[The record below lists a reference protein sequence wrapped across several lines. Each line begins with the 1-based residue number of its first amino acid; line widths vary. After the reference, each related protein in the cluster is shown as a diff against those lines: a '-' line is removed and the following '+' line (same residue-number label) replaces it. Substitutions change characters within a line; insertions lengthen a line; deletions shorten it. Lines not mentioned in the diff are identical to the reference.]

1 MLDAIARSGGRYK
14 GVAMVDP
21 GTPQAEFARLHA
33 GGVRGVRFNFVKHL
47 GGAPDMDFFH
57 ETVARLAPLGWHLQL
72 HFDAVDIPQY
82 RSLLDDLPVPFIIDH
97 MARVKAGAGT
107 SQPAFVQLLDLMRG
121 NPRAW
126 VKISGSER
134 VSVGKAPFDDAI
146 PFARALVE
154 AAPARVL
161 WGTDFPHPNIS
172 ADMPNDGELVDL
184 FARTVTDEALRRQ
197 VLVTNPAT
205 LYWAD

>member
-1 MLDAIARSGGRYK
+1 M
-14 GVAMVDP
+14 
-21 GTPQAEFARLHA
+21 
-33 GGVRGVRFNFVKHL
+33 
-47 GGAPDMDFFH
+47 
-57 ETVARLAPLGWHLQL
+57 
-72 HFDAVDIPQY
+72 
-82 RSLLDDLPVPFIIDH
+82 PFIIDH

-107 SQPAFVQLLDLMRG
+107 GQPSFVQLLDLMRS

-134 VSVGKAPFDDAI
+134 VSAGRAPFDDAI

-154 AAPARVL
+154 VAPDRVL

-172 ADMPNDGELVDL
+172 ADMPNDGELVNL

-197 VLVTNPAT
+197 VLVLNPAT